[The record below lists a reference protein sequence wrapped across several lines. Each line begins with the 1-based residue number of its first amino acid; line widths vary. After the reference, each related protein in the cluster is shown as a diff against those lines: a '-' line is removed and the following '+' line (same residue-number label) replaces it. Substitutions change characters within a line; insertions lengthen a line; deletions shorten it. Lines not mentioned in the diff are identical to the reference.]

1 MQIIMNQY
9 ICFIALWCLIMNTY
23 IVFSSSSVKALEQRD
38 KKVMEKIIYF
48 ITAAMVLGDLDTY
61 MFAGMNEKW
70 VYLNLEIVNYTMS
83 DGFYNISYEGKR
95 QIFKNKEDFVGSFHS
110 MWNNWHD
117 LHLAA
122 GCQRRVLLF
131 Q

>member
-70 VYLNLEIVNYTMS
+70 VYLNLEIVNYTM
-83 DGFYNISYEGKR
+83 YLLKR

-117 LHLAA
+117 LHLTA

-131 Q
+131 QQ